1 MKYDITVTKSIIDT
15 LFDHHLEYTYD
26 DESELF
32 PFLKQVI
39 KGTINTITE
48 PKLKKEATAEIKD
61 YVKQKYIDFWL
72 KTVEEDY
79 EGEID
84 LKEETLKAVERFHEL
99 EIELN

>member
-26 DESELF
+26 DYELF

-48 PKLKKEATAEIKD
+48 PNSKK
-61 YVKQKYIDFWL
+61 KQLQKSKIM
-72 KTVEEDY
+72 
-79 EGEID
+79 
-84 LKEETLKAVERFHEL
+84 
-99 EIELN
+99 LNKSI